1 LPAIQCQCA
10 ESEADVRD
18 FRSVIAARHG
28 QRPAGQPAE
37 ALRSDYLLE
46 YTMARKAITL
56 TRILVHDYQWIHL
69 TLGLIGNALFV
80 IGSVYFLWT
89 STQQLAIW
97 LFIAGSSGML
107 IGSIGS
113 AIVKLDERRRGPR

>member
-1 LPAIQCQCA
+1 
-10 ESEADVRD
+10 
-18 FRSVIAARHG
+18 
-28 QRPAGQPAE
+28 
-37 ALRSDYLLE
+37 
-46 YTMARKAITL
+46 MARKAITL